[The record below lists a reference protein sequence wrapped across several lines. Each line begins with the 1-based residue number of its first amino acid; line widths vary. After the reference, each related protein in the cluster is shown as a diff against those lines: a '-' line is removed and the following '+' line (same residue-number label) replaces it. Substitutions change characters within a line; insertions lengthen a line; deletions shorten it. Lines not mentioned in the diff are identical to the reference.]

1 MRGALEWIGLA
12 LGLGWVAFAL
22 TGLWAAPLVASTTG
36 GAFAALV
43 LVLRHSLP
51 VAGAMAL
58 LSPIGVMLP
67 ALALRHAAAAWGV
80 PVAPFGTAEL
90 LLFLVVYAAFL
101 ASATGLV
108 PVDLYRLGY
117 APAPVAA
124 MVLAVCAC
132 GLWSGTLFLPLVAVA
147 GQALWVAG
155 LGSSNWFDHIL
166 HAVRVPVVLV
176 ALILRMV

>member
-12 LGLGWVAFAL
+12 LVSGWAGSAL
-22 TGLWAAPLVASTTG
+22 AGLWAGPVMASAAG
-36 GAFAALV
+36 GAVAALV
-43 LVLRHSLP
+43 LLLRHSMP

-67 ALALRHAAAAWGV
+67 ALALRHAATVWGV
-80 PVAPFGTAEL
+80 PVAPFGTVEL
-90 LLFLVVYAAFL
+90 LVFL
-101 ASATGLV
+101 AAYAVFLAAAMGLV

-124 MVLAVCAC
+124 MVLAVCAY
-132 GLWSGTLFLPLVAVA
+132 GLWSGALFLPLVAVA

-166 HAVRVPVVLV
+166 HAVLLPAVLV
-176 ALILRMV
+176 TLILRVV